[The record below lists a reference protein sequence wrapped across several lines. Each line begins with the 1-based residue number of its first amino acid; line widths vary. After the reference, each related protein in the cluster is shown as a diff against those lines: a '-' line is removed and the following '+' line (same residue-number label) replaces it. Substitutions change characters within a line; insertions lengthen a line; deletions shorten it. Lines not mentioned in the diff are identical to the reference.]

1 MATNLQFIKSASGT
15 SVSSLSVTDCFSA
28 DYDVYKIVGHT
39 AEYLPTVATDVIDL
53 RIQFI
58 DSVGSVISA
67 SEYDTARLTMKAE
80 ASFDNDKQTSTTYMY
95 GLMLF
100 GDYDNAGMVNYVYNP
115 NDSSSYTFM
124 QGQGAGGY
132 NTANNRFRG
141 TKQIGV
147 HKSAEQITGIHFFSS
162 NVSYSFNVT
171 ISVYGVK
178 G

>member
-1 MATNLQFIKSASGT
+1 MATDLQFIKSVSGN

-39 AEYLPTVATDVIDL
+39 AEYLPTVATDAIDL

-58 DSVGSVISA
+58 DSGGSVISD
-67 SEYDTARLTMKAE
+67 SEYDTGRLTMKTE
-80 ASFDNDKQTSTTYMY
+80 TGFDNDKQTSTTYMY

-124 QGQGAGGY
+124 HGQGAGGY
-132 NTANNRFRG
+132 DTASNRFRG
-141 TKQIGV
+141 AKQIGV
-147 HKSAEQITGIHFFSS
+147 HKSAEQITGIHFISS
-162 NVSYSFNVT
+162 NASYSFNVT
-171 ISVYGVK
+171 ISIYGVK
-178 G
+178 